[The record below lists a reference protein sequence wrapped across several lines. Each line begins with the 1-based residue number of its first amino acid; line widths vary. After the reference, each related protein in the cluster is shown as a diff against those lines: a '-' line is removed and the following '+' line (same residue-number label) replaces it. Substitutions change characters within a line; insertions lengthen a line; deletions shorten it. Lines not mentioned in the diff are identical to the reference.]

1 MFDNVK
7 EKITRHIQI
16 RIDLFKLE
24 VIERSSGIMSYF
36 MFALICLFIF
46 FAVILF
52 LGFGMSELFTDM
64 GMSRGGSFML
74 MTGIYVL
81 LLTTIVLMRKRITGL
96 FSDTFVRILTEEE
109 KDSQLEEKTET
120 TEK

>member
-1 MFDNVK
+1 MLSNVK
-7 EKITRHIQI
+7 EKITRHIQV

-36 MFALICLFIF
+36 MFSFICLFVF
-46 FAVILF
+46 FAIILF
-52 LGFGMSELFTDM
+52 LGFGMSEVFTDM

-74 MTGIYVL
+74 MTGIYAFI
-81 LLTTIVLMRKRITGL
+81 LTAIIVMRKRITGF
-96 FSDTFVRILTEEE
+96 FSDTFVRIMTESDKEDE
-109 KDSQLEEKTET
+109 PEVKKET

>member
-1 MFDNVK
+1 MLSNVK
-7 EKITRHIQI
+7 EKITRHIQV

-36 MFALICLFIF
+36 MFSFICLFVF
-46 FAVILF
+46 FAIILF
-52 LGFGMSELFTDM
+52 LGFGMSEVFTDM

-74 MTGIYVL
+74 MTGIYAFI
-81 LLTTIVLMRKRITGL
+81 LTAIIVMRKSITGF
-96 FSDTFVRILTEEE
+96 FSDTFVRIMTESDKEDE
-109 KDSQLEEKTET
+109 PEVKKET